1 MLKTAVLFAATS
13 YFAWYL
19 EQHETAMVYPFD
31 ATYATPADAGEGRLS
46 ESRIKT
52 EDGETLILWRAKAAP
67 DKPTIL
73 YFPGNAGGLKDRSQ
87 RFSKLLDRGFGL
99 VAMSYR
105 GSSGS
110 GGSPDEQVLT
120 NDAHAI
126 AALETARP
134 LVLYGE
140 SLGTAIALRVAAK
153 GVGDAIILEA
163 PFTSFIDIVAAQY
176 PRDDL
181 GGLLT
186 QHWNS
191 RSAARDIRQPLL
203 VIHGDVDK
211 VIPIAL
217 GLEIFEVA
225 GSTDKDFLEVTGEGH
240 RTLWTVDMKRRLFA
254 FLDAR

>member
-1 MLKTAVLFAATS
+1 IV
-13 YFAWYL
+13 
-19 EQHETAMVYPFD
+19 
-31 ATYATPADAGEGRLS
+31 
-46 ESRIKT
+46 
-52 EDGETLILWRAKAAP
+52 
-67 DKPTIL
+67 
-73 YFPGNAGGLKDRSQ
+73 
-87 RFSKLLDRGFGL
+87 
-99 VAMSYR
+99 
-105 GSSGS
+105 
-110 GGSPDEQVLT
+110 
-120 NDAHAI
+120 
-126 AALETARP
+126 
-134 LVLYGE
+134 
-140 SLGTAIALRVAAK
+140 
-153 GVGDAIILEA
+153 LEA

-203 VIHGDVDK
+203 VIHGNVDK

-225 GSTDKDFLEVTGEGH
+225 GSSDKDFLEVTGEGH